1 MRRGRGS
8 WQHEQPQLGQ
18 DGGPFFAD
26 CFAHQLGDFLAMSGV
41 YWTGNHLM
49 GDKPVMGDAKPEAAA
64 QAASAEMAAVKAVWG
79 RLAAGAAQAVVKCGR
94 SPQVEREARKALD
107 DVAAEA
113 KLDELA
119 KSSGWDVVVC
129 AVEWLLRSLTG
140 AAQADGELLA
150 MSSDTRATKEYLQPQ
165 VDRARAWLAL
175 RKGAKR

>member
-1 MRRGRGS
+1 MSRTR
-8 WQHEQPQLGQ
+8 PQWVEALLFVVALVLLG
-18 DGGPFFAD
+18 FA
-26 CFAHQLGDFLAMSGV
+26 LVTSSGC
-41 YWTGNHLM
+41 
-49 GDKPVMGDAKPEAAA
+49 
-64 QAASAEMAAVKAVWG
+64 AVVG
-79 RLAAGAAQAVVKCGR
+79 RLAAGAAQAVVECGR